1 MRIRHAVGV
10 IAFSIIICAAPAS
23 AHAATGQYSYEFTKA
38 GGADTGKRVAHNPR
52 SGRCYS
58 LGKKRSGGRFTN
70 DTDTQVTLFG
80 LRKCS
85 GEQTVVPPG
94 KSATGFLSYKFG

>member
-1 MRIRHAVGV
+1 MRIRHAVGT
-10 IAFSIIICAAPAS
+10 IAFSIIICAAPTT
-23 AHAATGQYSYEFTKA
+23 AHAATGKYSYEFTKA
-38 GGADTGKRVAHNPR
+38 GGAEPGKRVAHDPR

-58 LGKKRSGGRFTN
+58 LGKNRSGGRFTN
-70 DTDTQVTLFG
+70 DTDTQVTLFR

-85 GEQTVVPPG
+85 GEQTVVEAG